1 MECKRDLSI
10 TNVVEMKYLH
20 FVRDAVYAYAHALQ
34 AMHRQLCPEGSGVC
48 PEMRQQMRNQLTG
61 YIANATFEGRS
72 NFLSFKQE
80 IVHSQIGCTDFK
92 SSKRIFFRFFGFF
105 LDFFG
110 FFSGFFGFFFR
121 FFRIFWVYEDFTN

>member
-72 NFLSFKQE
+72 NFLSFKRGV
-80 IVHSQIGCTDFK
+80 VHSQIGCTDFK
-92 SSKRIFFRFFGFF
+92 SSKGIFSDFSEF

-110 FFSGFFGFFFR
+110 FFSGFF
-121 FFRIFWVYEDFTN
+121 WVYEDFTN